1 MALFSSCIRRQLCA
15 LGKGGCPTGLTTKI
29 LAASVGAAH
38 FHIRRIRESAVA
50 ALRCINMNAWA
61 LETGSKL
68 PPLVPGKLRLYSM
81 RFCPYAQ
88 RALLMLNAKGLD
100 HEVVNVNLARRPE
113 WYNDVL
119 PAGTVPVLYQDEKV
133 ISGSMPIAEYLEEAY
148 PQPRLMPSDPYLKAL
163 DRSFLDTALAC
174 ASLIGSISMKRGSKE
189 EHWANFLKKIGAF
202 EKELGKRKTTYFGG
216 DQPGLVDYVIWPTF
230 PIARAFS
237 KLYPE
242 LKMPA
247 ADEFPLFSRWLQA
260 MREHPVVK
268 ATINEDHVFLY
279 AKSGQEGERDYNVGL
294 QK

>member
-1 MALFSSCIRRQLCA
+1 
-15 LGKGGCPTGLTTKI
+15 
-29 LAASVGAAH
+29 
-38 FHIRRIRESAVA
+38 
-50 ALRCINMNAWA
+50 MNAWA

-88 RALLMLNAKGLD
+88 RALLMLKAKGLD
-100 HEVVNVNLARRPE
+100 HEVVNVNLLKRPE

-148 PQPRLMPSDPYLKAL
+148 PQPRLLPSDPYLKAL
-163 DRSFLDTALAC
+163 DRSFLDVALPC
-174 ASLIGSISMKRGSKE
+174 TTLIGSISLKRGSKE
-189 EHWANFLKKIGAF
+189 EHWANFVKKIALF

-230 PIARAFS
+230 SFARAFS
-237 KLYPE
+237 TLYPE

-247 ADEFPLFSRWLQA
+247 AEEFPLFSRWLQG
-260 MREHPVVK
+260 MREDPVVK
-268 ATINEDHVFLY
+268 AIINEDHVLLY
-279 AKSGQEGERDYNVGL
+279 AKSSIDGERDYNAGL

>member
-1 MALFSSCIRRQLCA
+1 M
-15 LGKGGCPTGLTTKI
+15 
-29 LAASVGAAH
+29 AASVGAVFKLHSPLAVCTSLEGRVGV
-38 FHIRRIRESAVA
+38 RRRQILAASASRWCSFSHSPETRSKWSS
-50 ALRCINMNAWA
+50 LYRCSNMNAWA

-88 RALLMLNAKGLD
+88 RALLMLKAKGLD

-148 PQPRLMPSDPYLKAL
+148 PQPRLLPSDPYLKAL
-163 DRSFLDTALAC
+163 DRSFLDSALAC
-174 ASLIGSISMKRGSKE
+174 ASLIGSIS
-189 EHWANFLKKIGAF
+189 
-202 EKELGKRKTTYFGG
+202 KTTYFGG
-216 DQPGLVDYVIWPTF
+216 DQPGLVDYVIWPSF
-230 PIARAFS
+230 PAALAFS
-237 KLYPE
+237 KLYPD

-260 MREHPVVK
+260 MRGHPVVK
-268 ATINEDHVFLY
+268 ATVNEDHVFLY
-279 AKSGQEGERDYNVGL
+279 AKSGQEGERDFNAGL

>member
-1 MALFSSCIRRQLCA
+1 
-15 LGKGGCPTGLTTKI
+15 
-29 LAASVGAAH
+29 
-38 FHIRRIRESAVA
+38 
-50 ALRCINMNAWA
+50 MNAWA

-148 PQPRLMPSDPYLKAL
+148 PQPRLLPSDPYLKAL
-163 DRSFLDTALAC
+163 DRSFLDSALAC

-189 EHWANFLKKIGAF
+189 EHWANFIKKIGLF

-216 DQPGLVDYVIWPTF
+216 DQPGLVDYVVWPAF
-230 PIARAFS
+230 PPALAFS
-237 KLYPE
+237 KLYPD

-247 ADEFPLFSRWLQA
+247 AEEFPLFSRWLQA
-260 MREHPVVK
+260 MRGHPVVK
-268 ATINEDHVFLY
+268 ATVNEDHVFLY
-279 AKSGQEGERDYNVGL
+279 AKSGQEGDRDYNAGL

>member
-1 MALFSSCIRRQLCA
+1 
-15 LGKGGCPTGLTTKI
+15 
-29 LAASVGAAH
+29 
-38 FHIRRIRESAVA
+38 
-50 ALRCINMNAWA
+50 MNAWA
-61 LETGSKL
+61 METGSKL

-133 ISGSMPIAEYLEEAY
+133 ISGSMPIAEYLEEVY
-148 PQPRLMPSDPYLKAL
+148 PQPRLLPSDPYLKAL
-163 DRSFLDTALAC
+163 DRSFLDSALAC

-189 EHWANFLKKIGAF
+189 EHWANFVKKIGLF
-202 EKELGKRKTTYFGG
+202 EKELGKRKTT
-216 DQPGLVDYVIWPTF
+216 
-230 PIARAFS
+230 
-237 KLYPE
+237 LYPD

-247 ADEFPLFSRWLQA
+247 AEEFPLFSRWLQA
-260 MREHPVVK
+260 MREYPVVK
-268 ATINEDHVFLY
+268 ATVNEDHVFLY
-279 AKSGQEGERDYNVGL
+279 AKSGQEGERDYNAGL